1 MKAIVLAHA
10 VALGASVFITPAL
23 AHHTDQPPMPGM
35 PMPKPTP
42 APSPQPEKAQTP
54 APQTEPA
61 SESQEPA
68 RLLKVSEQSKWP
80 EPIMD
85 DAPYS
90 YALFDLLEYQSVAGT
105 NALRWDFLSWRGR
118 DRQRFW
124 LKSEGAVY
132 PGTRAG
138 GEADL
143 QALYGKL
150 VSPFFDLQIGARVEQ
165 RYEAAAS
172 PTRVFAVFGL
182 QGLAPGRFEIEPVL
196 FVSNK
201 GKVSGRFT
209 ATFDLLQT
217 QRLIFQPRFEAD
229 FAVQRDDEFGV
240 ERGVRDIEVGL
251 RLRYEIRREVAPYFG
266 ISYRQSLGATRS
278 RAVREG
284 EVPHQ
289 LQVVFGIRTWR

>member
-1 MKAIVLAHA
+1 
-10 VALGASVFITPAL
+10 
-23 AHHTDQPPMPGM
+23 M

-90 YALFDLLEYQSVAGT
+90 YALFDLLEYQSVPGT
-105 NALRWDFLSWRGR
+105 NALRWDFLSWRGG

-150 VSPFFDLQIGARVEQ
+150 VSPFFDVQIGARVEQ
-165 RYEAAAS
+165 RYDAAAS

-201 GKVSGRFT
+201 GKVSARVT
-209 ATFDLLQT
+209 AAFDLLQT